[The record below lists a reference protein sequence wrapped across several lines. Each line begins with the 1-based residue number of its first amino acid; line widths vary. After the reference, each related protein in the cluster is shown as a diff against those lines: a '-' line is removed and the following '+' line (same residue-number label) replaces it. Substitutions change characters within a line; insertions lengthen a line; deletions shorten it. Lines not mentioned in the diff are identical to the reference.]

1 MHTEIQEP
9 MMYRGTEV
17 KDVAA
22 LPCLL
27 PLALAM
33 SCQLKVSV
41 TPEGRYQADAS
52 YWYKVGCWSWKKKFG
67 DSRRAKKTLSFP
79 VQPARILFQI
89 KKKKPHGFFELCEED
104 LLLWGTSS
112 SDCASLRCD

>member
-1 MHTEIQEP
+1 
-9 MMYRGTEV
+9 MMYRSTEV

-89 KKKKPHGFFELCEED
+89 KKKKNLMVSLSYVRKICYFGV
-104 LLLWGTSS
+104 LLVQIVLP
-112 SDCASLRCD
+112 